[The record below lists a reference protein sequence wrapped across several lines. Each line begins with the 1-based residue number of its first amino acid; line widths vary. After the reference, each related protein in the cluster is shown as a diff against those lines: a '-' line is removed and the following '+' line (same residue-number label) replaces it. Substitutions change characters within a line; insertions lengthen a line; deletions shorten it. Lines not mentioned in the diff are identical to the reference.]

1 MSSPVVETAALN
13 LHLQSGKTP
22 LHILKDIEFSIA
34 PGEVVAVVGPSGSG
48 KTSLLMVLGGLEQ
61 ATNGRV
67 SVAGKSI
74 TGLGEDEL
82 AVFRRQHL
90 GILFQNF
97 HLIPSM
103 TALENVA
110 LSLEIGET
118 GQSYAQIM
126 AAATAALVAV
136 GLGDRLDHRPSALSG
151 GEQQRV
157 GLARAIVNRPQLLL
171 ADEPTGNLD
180 QATGAKVIDMM
191 FALARDNGTAVFLI
205 THDPA
210 LARRADRVL
219 SMNHGRLTVSVPEGV
234 SA

>member
-1 MSSPVVETAALN
+1 MSSPVVSTAALN

-22 LHILKDIEFSIA
+22 LHILKDIDLSIIT
-34 PGEVVAVVGPSGSG
+34 GEVVAVVGPSGSG

-61 ATNGRV
+61 ASNGSV
-67 SVAGKSI
+67 SVAGKAI
-74 TGLGEDEL
+74 NGESEDAL
-82 AVFRRQHL
+82 AIFRRQNL

-110 LSLEIGET
+110 LSLEIAET
-118 GQSYAQIM
+118 GQSLAQIN
-126 AAATAALVAV
+126 AAATAALEAV

-157 GLARAIVNRPQLLL
+157 GLARAIVNKPKLLL

-180 QATGAKVIDMM
+180 QETGAKVIEMM

-205 THDPA
+205 THDPG

-219 SMNHGRLTVSVPEGV
+219 SMNHGRLTPLSDSVP
-234 SA
+234 A